1 MPKEESMP
9 NFEILSRKTVDPE
22 PKAYRTR
29 IAVFTRAKLRRALT
43 DQNDDLGPFYLT
55 TN

>member
-9 NFEILSRKTVDPE
+9 NLGIPSQKLAEPE
-22 PKAYRTR
+22 PKAYGAK

-43 DQNDDLGPFYLT
+43 DPYEVLGPFYLT

>member
-9 NFEILSRKTVDPE
+9 NLGIPSQKLAEPE
-22 PKAYRTR
+22 PKAYVAK
-29 IAVFTRAKLRRALT
+29 IAIFTGAKLRRALT

>member
-9 NFEILSRKTVDPE
+9 NLGIPSQKLAEPE
-22 PKAYRTR
+22 PKAYVAK

-43 DQNDDLGPFYLT
+43 EPSEVF
-55 TN
+55 